1 MTLKCDVL
9 YNRTNYDTR
18 KKHVRKTKS
27 DEYKYPLIHST
38 PKGGIRYMYSSVN
51 TKGLFGIPKVI
62 FGETGTYNSII
73 DMDGKYGMTPQSIGI
88 KIDNEEE
95 GRNIKNAIES
105 EKFKDV
111 LKSCS
116 WGNYNIDHRLFTYF
130 KKDFY
135 NYLDIDK

>member
-9 YNRTNYDTR
+9 YDRINYETR

-38 PKGGIRYMYSSVN
+38 PKKGIRYMYSSIN

-62 FGETGTYNSII
+62 FGDTGIYNSII
-73 DMDGKYGMTPQSIGI
+73 DMDGKYGMTHHSMAI

-95 GRNIKNAIES
+95 GKDIKNAIES

-111 LKSCS
+111 LKACS
-116 WGNYNIDHRLFTYF
+116 WSTYRIDWRLFTYF